1 MGSLA
6 KERISELESM
16 TMETFKIKKQR
27 EKRLLKNPTKQNIQ
41 ELWNNLKSATGL
53 AVEERE
59 IGTEAIYETIM
70 TENFPKL
77 MLDNKP
83 WIQEAHKTAS
93 MINAKT
99 KQNNTKNYT

>member
-1 MGSLA
+1 M
-6 KERISELESM
+6 
-16 TMETFKIKKQR
+16 
-27 EKRLLKNPTKQNIQ
+27 
-41 ELWNNLKSATGL
+41 WNNLKSATGL
-53 AVEERE
+53 AVEEGE
-59 IGTEAIYETIM
+59 IGTEAIYETM